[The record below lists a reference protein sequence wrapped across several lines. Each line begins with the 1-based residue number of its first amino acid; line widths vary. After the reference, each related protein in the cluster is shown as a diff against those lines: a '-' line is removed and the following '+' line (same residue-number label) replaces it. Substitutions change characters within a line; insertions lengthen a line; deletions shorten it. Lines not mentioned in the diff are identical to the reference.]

1 MSLAALIAAV
11 ALGAALATA
20 LFVRFAPRL
29 GLMDVPNA
37 RSSHAAPVPR
47 GGGLPLLAGAFVGV
61 AAAATFDADGIS
73 APSLAV
79 GVGAALVGLVGLA
92 DDRFGLSPAV
102 RLLAHAAAAALVV
115 GAAGGLRE
123 LPLPAPLDLPLGA
136 LGAPLGVL
144 WIVAVVNF
152 YNFMDGIDGLAALQG
167 AIAGAGIALATW
179 SPPAAAVGAA
189 LAGGCLGFLP
199 HNWSPARVFLGD
211 VGSGTL
217 GFAFAATPFLA
228 PEPQRATAL
237 VFVAASLWL
246 FLADPT
252 WTLVRRVLRGALWY
266 EPHREH
272 AYQRLVLAGW
282 SHARVAAVVGA
293 GSLLLT
299 LLALGAW
306 RLDGSLA
313 WWGVLATAVLLH
325 AAEVALAG
333 RAVVPR
339 EADPP
344 TGTL

>member
-20 LFVRFAPRL
+20 LFVHFAPRV

-37 RSSHAAPVPR
+37 RSSHAVPVPR

-61 AAAATFDADGIS
+61 AAAATFDTDGVS
-73 APSLAV
+73 TPSLAV
-79 GVGAALVGLVGLA
+79 GIGAVLVGLVGLL
-92 DDRFGLSPAV
+92 DDRFGLSPVV

-115 GAAGGLRE
+115 GAAGGLRQ
-123 LPLPAPLDLPLGA
+123 LPLPSPLDVPLGA
-136 LGAPLGVL
+136 FGGPLGVL

-167 AIAGAGIALATW
+167 VIAGAGIALATW
-179 SPPAAAVGAA
+179 SPPAAALGAA
-189 LAGGCLGFLP
+189 LAGGCLGFLL

-228 PEPQRATAL
+228 PAPVRPTAL
-237 VFVAASLWL
+237 LFVAACLWL
-246 FLADPT
+246 FLADAT
-252 WTLVRRVLRGALWY
+252 WTLVRRVLRGARWY

-272 AYQRLVLAGW
+272 AYQRLVIAGW

-293 GSLLLT
+293 GSLILT

-306 RLDGSLA
+306 HLDGSLA
-313 WWGVLATAVLLH
+313 WWAVLATAVLLH
-325 AAEVALAG
+325 AGEVALAG
-333 RAVVPR
+333 RAVAPW
-339 EADPP
+339 EGAQPP
-344 TGTL
+344 TSR